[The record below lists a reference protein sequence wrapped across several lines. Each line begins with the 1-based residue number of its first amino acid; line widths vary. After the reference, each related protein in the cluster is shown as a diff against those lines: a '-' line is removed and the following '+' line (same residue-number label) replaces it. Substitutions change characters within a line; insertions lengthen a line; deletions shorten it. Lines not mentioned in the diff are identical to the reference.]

1 MGNTHVNCYVTSFK
15 GEHDMV
21 WKECNR
27 VSERKKFVLL
37 TSVGWHCWLA
47 NSDGVEVDAGHHKN
61 TGEVIFRGN

>member
-1 MGNTHVNCYVTSFK
+1 
-15 GEHDMV
+15 MV

-61 TGEVIFRGN
+61 TGEVIFRGNE